1 VTARRALLSVYDK
14 TGLIEFAR
22 GLSGA
27 GVEMV
32 SSGGTG
38 RALREAGLEVATVE
52 DLTGLPSV
60 LGGRVKT
67 LHPAIHGGILA
78 QDTAEDAA
86 TLEESGWGWIDL
98 VVVNLYPFVE
108 TISKAGVT
116 EAEAIEQI
124 DIGGVALIRAAA
136 KNFKRVTVITTPAD
150 YTAVLEEI
158 EAEGDTS
165 LETRRRLAEKAFAVT
180 AAYDTTIAG
189 YFAGQSDEVLPAALS
204 ITLPQEMVLRYGEN
218 PHQQAALYTPTGVGP
233 LGADQLQGK
242 PLSYNNLLDID
253 AAWTAVGD
261 FDDPA
266 IVIVKHLSPCGIAVG
281 EDLPETFEAALA
293 SDPVSA
299 YGSVIACNRPFDGPT
314 AAAIGKLFVEAIA
327 APDFTGEA
335 LEALKGRKNCRL
347 LKMKPLDDQ
356 AVMMR
361 SVRAGML
368 IQTMDRSEDTDWKIV
383 TEKQPTD
390 QEMAALRFAWKAVR
404 HVKSNAIVIANESAT
419 LGIGGGQPSRV
430 DAVKIAV
437 EKAGD
442 RVKGA
447 VLASDAFFPFPD
459 GPEVAAQAGVTA
471 IVQPGGS
478 IRDEVVIEAA
488 NKLGIAMVFTGMRHF
503 RH

>member
-281 EDLPETFEAALA
+281 EDLPKTFEAALA

>member
-1 VTARRALLSVYDK
+1 LLSVYDK

-27 GVEMV
+27 GIELV

-78 QDTAEDAA
+78 QDTDEDAA

-98 VVVNLYPFVE
+98 VVSNLYPFVE

-150 YTAVLEEI
+150 YAAVLEEI
-158 EAEGDTS
+158 EAGGDT
-165 LETRRRLAEKAFAVT
+165 LPETRCRLAEKAFAVT
-180 AAYDTTIAG
+180 AAYDTAIAG
-189 YFAGQSDEVLPAALS
+189 YFTGKSDEVLPAALS

-253 AAWTAVGD
+253 AAWTAVND

-281 EDLPETFEAALA
+281 ENLPETFEAALA
-293 SDPVSA
+293 SDPASA
-299 YGSVIACNRPFDGPT
+299 YGSVIACNRPFGGPT
-314 AAAIGKLFVEAIA
+314 AAALGKLFVEAIA
-327 APDFTGEA
+327 APDFTDEA
-335 LEALKGRKNCRL
+335 LAELKGRKNCRL

-356 AVMMR
+356 AAMMR

-368 IQTMDRSEDTDWKIV
+368 IQTIDRSEDAEWTIA
-383 TEKQPTD
+383 TEKTPTD
-390 QEMAALRFAWKAVR
+390 QEMAALRFAWKVVK

-459 GPEVAAQAGVTA
+459 GPEVAANAGVTA

-478 IRDEVVIEAA
+478 IRDDVVIEAA
-488 NKLGIAMVFTGMRHF
+488 NKLGISMVFTGVRHF

>member
-1 VTARRALLSVYDK
+1 MTARRALLSVYDK

-22 GLSGA
+22 GLAGA
-27 GVEMV
+27 GVELV

-38 RALREAGLEVATVE
+38 KALREAGLTVATVE

-98 VVVNLYPFVE
+98 VVVSLYPFVE

-136 KNFKRVTVITTPAD
+136 KNFKRVTVITTPED
-150 YTAVLEEI
+150 YAAVLAEI
-158 EAEGDTS
+158 EAGSDTS

-180 AAYDTTIAG
+180 AAYDTAIAG
-189 YFAGQSDEVLPAALS
+189 YFAGESGGVLPAALS

-253 AAWTAVGD
+253 AAWTAISD
-261 FDDPA
+261 FEDPA

-281 EDLPETFEAALA
+281 ENLPETFEAALA

-314 AAAIGKLFVEAIA
+314 AAALGKLFVEAIA

-335 LEALKGRKNCRL
+335 LETLASRKNCRL

-361 SVRAGML
+361 SVRAGVL
-368 IQTMDRSEDTDWKIV
+368 IQTMDRSEDADWTV
-383 TEKQPTD
+383 ATEKQPTD
-390 QEMAALRFAWKAVR
+390 QEMAALRFAWKVVK
-404 HVKSNAIVIANESAT
+404 HVKSNAIVIANETAT

-437 EKAGD
+437 EKAGEQ
-442 RVKGA
+442 VKGA

-459 GPEVAAQAGVTA
+459 GPEVAAKAGVTA

-478 IRDEVVIEAA
+478 IRDEIVIEAA
-488 NKLGIAMVFTGMRHF
+488 NALGIAMVFTGVRHF

>member
-1 VTARRALLSVYDK
+1 MTARKALLSVYDK
-14 TGLIEFAR
+14 TGLIEFAQ
-22 GLSGA
+22 GLARA
-27 GVEMV
+27 GVELV

-38 RALREAGLEVATVE
+38 KALREAGLTVATVE

-78 QDTAEDAA
+78 QDTAEDTA

-150 YTAVLEEI
+150 YAAVLEEI
-158 EAEGDTS
+158 AAEGDTS

-180 AAYDTTIAG
+180 AAYDTAIAG
-189 YFAGQSDEVLPAALS
+189 YFAGQQADPLPAALS

-253 AAWTAVGD
+253 AAWTAMGD

-281 EDLPETFEAALA
+281 ENLPETFEAALA

-299 YGSVIACNRPFDGPT
+299 FGSVIACNRPFDRPT
-314 AAAIGKLFVEAIA
+314 AEALGKLFVEAIA
-327 APDFTGEA
+327 APEFTDEA
-335 LEALKGRKNCRL
+335 LEKLAGRKNCRL
-347 LKMKPLDDQ
+347 LKMKPLEDP

-368 IQTMDRSEDTDWKIV
+368 IQTMDRSEDAEWTIA

-390 QEMAALRFAWKAVR
+390 QEMAALRFAWKVVK
-404 HVKSNAIVIANESAT
+404 HVKSNAIVIANETAT

-442 RVKGA
+442 QVKGA

-478 IRDEVVIEAA
+478 IRDEIVIEAA
-488 NKLGIAMVFTGMRHF
+488 NKLGIAMVFTGARHF